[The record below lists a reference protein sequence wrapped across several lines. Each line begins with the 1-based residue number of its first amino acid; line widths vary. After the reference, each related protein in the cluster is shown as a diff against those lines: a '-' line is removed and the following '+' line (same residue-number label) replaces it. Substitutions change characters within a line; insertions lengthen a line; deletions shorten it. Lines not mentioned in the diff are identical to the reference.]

1 MFCRPQIKI
10 FIEGLFSFDQDI
22 AAFKEHLR
30 DFLVQIRVR
39 IHLNWNLK
47 CNVDYIF
54 LKIWYT
60 WQITAIALEGMDH
73 YLKQINWY
81 SDTYGLLKVL
91 NVYLHVGYEL
101 IQCNLCITHLHG
113 SLWQEFAGE
122 DNQDLFLEE
131 REQAIKQAQ
140 EEKRKIQMSVP
151 GILGPHEIQED
162 MQD

>member
-1 MFCRPQIKI
+1 MYMYIYSVYVGYN
-10 FIEGLFSFDQDI
+10 FIQ
-22 AAFKEHLR
+22 
-30 DFLVQIRVR
+30 
-39 IHLNWNLK
+39 
-47 CNVDYIF
+47 
-54 LKIWYT
+54 
-60 WQITAIALEGMDH
+60 
-73 YLKQINWY
+73 
-81 SDTYGLLKVL
+81 
-91 NVYLHVGYEL
+91 YLHDIL
-101 IQCNLCITHLHG
+101 IHMHW

>member
-1 MFCRPQIKI
+1 M
-10 FIEGLFSFDQDI
+10 
-22 AAFKEHLR
+22 
-30 DFLVQIRVR
+30 
-39 IHLNWNLK
+39 
-47 CNVDYIF
+47 YIYM
-54 LKIWYT
+54 YT
-60 WQITAIALEGMDH
+60 
-73 YLKQINWY
+73 
-81 SDTYGLLKVL
+81 
-91 NVYLHVGYEL
+91 VGYNL
-101 IQCNLCITHLHG
+101 IQCNLYLHNITHLHG

>member
-1 MFCRPQIKI
+1 MYMYIYSVYV
-10 FIEGLFSFDQDI
+10 GY
-22 AAFKEHLR
+22 
-30 DFLVQIRVR
+30 
-39 IHLNWNLK
+39 NL
-47 CNVDYIF
+47 I
-54 LKIWYT
+54 
-60 WQITAIALEGMDH
+60 Q
-73 YLKQINWY
+73 
-81 SDTYGLLKVL
+81 
-91 NVYLHVGYEL
+91 YLHD
-101 IQCNLCITHLHG
+101 IHMHW

>member
-1 MFCRPQIKI
+1 MYM
-10 FIEGLFSFDQDI
+10 
-22 AAFKEHLR
+22 
-30 DFLVQIRVR
+30 
-39 IHLNWNLK
+39 
-47 CNVDYIF
+47 YI
-54 LKIWYT
+54 
-60 WQITAIALEGMDH
+60 
-73 YLKQINWY
+73 Y
-81 SDTYGLLKVL
+81 S
-91 NVYLHVGYEL
+91 VYVGYNL
-101 IQCNLCITHLHG
+101 IQYLYDILIHMHW

>member
-1 MFCRPQIKI
+1 MYMYIYI
-10 FIEGLFSFDQDI
+10 VYVGY
-22 AAFKEHLR
+22 
-30 DFLVQIRVR
+30 
-39 IHLNWNLK
+39 NL
-47 CNVDYIF
+47 I
-54 LKIWYT
+54 
-60 WQITAIALEGMDH
+60 Q
-73 YLKQINWY
+73 
-81 SDTYGLLKVL
+81 
-91 NVYLHVGYEL
+91 YLHDIL
-101 IQCNLCITHLHG
+101 IHMHW